1 MLSSS
6 ARLPPPVPISEPPPL
21 PPAKLPTE
29 FENSSNNNN
38 NNNNN
43 SNNIN
48 SNGVIS
54 NENQIKKALLDNMKC
69 VENWKIEQEILMKV
83 IRKFI
88 IYLYKKY

>member
-6 ARLPPPVPISEPPPL
+6 ARIPPPVPVSEPPPL
-21 PPAKLPTE
+21 PPTKLPSE
-29 FENSSNNNN
+29 FENNNN
-38 NNNNN
+38 
-43 SNNIN
+43 NNIN

-83 IRKFI
+83 I
-88 IYLYKKY
+88 

>member
-29 FENSSNNNN
+29 LENSSNNNN
-38 NNNNN
+38 NNNN
-43 SNNIN
+43 SNNTN

-83 IRKFI
+83 IRKLI
-88 IYLYKKY
+88 IYLY

>member
-29 FENSSNNNN
+29 LENSSNNNN
-38 NNNNN
+38 NNN
-43 SNNIN
+43 SNNTN

-83 IRKFI
+83 I
-88 IYLYKKY
+88 